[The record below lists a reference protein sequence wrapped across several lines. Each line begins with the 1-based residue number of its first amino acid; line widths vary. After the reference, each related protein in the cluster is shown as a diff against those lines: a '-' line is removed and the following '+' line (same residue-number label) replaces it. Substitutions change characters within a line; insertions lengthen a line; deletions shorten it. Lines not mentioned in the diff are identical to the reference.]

1 MTATPRPLGRDHARG
16 RVFDS
21 VAAMGAIGFLLRET
35 PATQDDGQPLDGGFY
50 TCEFAIDAT
59 VGTWDALALES
70 DRLRDRL
77 LRTSPDDR
85 RLDAFGAVASY
96 RRNTAGASEPG
107 TVALWL
113 STAHRASGPSQH
125 WATLHNFLSREGFPI
140 YAELMRRGNIHC
152 VPLEFLAY
160 RDPTKG
166 GPFHLDSATVLLL
179 SKGGTASATMAEA

>member
-1 MTATPRPLGRDHARG
+1 M
-16 RVFDS
+16 FDPA
-21 VAAMGAIGFLLRET
+21 AAMGDMGFLLRSET
-35 PATQDDGQPLDGGFY
+35 PATRDDGEPLDGGFSK
-50 TCEFAIDAT
+50 CEFALDGAM
-59 VGTWDALALES
+59 GTWDALALES

-77 LRTSPDDR
+77 LMTTPVDR

-113 STAHRASGPSQH
+113 STAHRASGPSPH
-125 WATLHNFLSREGFPI
+125 WTALHNFLSREGFPI
-140 YAELMRRGNIHC
+140 YAELMRRGNSHC

-166 GPFHLDSATVLLL
+166 GPFHVDAATLLLL
-179 SKGGTASATMAEA
+179 SKG